1 MELMI
6 IYVLKKRKKNF
17 TKPNINKNIHHKT
30 KNNVYI
36 RNYELV
42 EHELVWKGK
51 NDENRSKYRKIF

>member
-36 RNYELV
+36 RNYELA

-51 NDENRSKYRKIF
+51 NDEK